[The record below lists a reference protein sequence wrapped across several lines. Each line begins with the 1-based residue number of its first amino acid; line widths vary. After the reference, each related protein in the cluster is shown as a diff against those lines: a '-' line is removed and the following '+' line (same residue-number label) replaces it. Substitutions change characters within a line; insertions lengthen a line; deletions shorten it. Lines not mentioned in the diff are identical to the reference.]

1 MSDGEFVA
9 AHDVILIGGGGAG
22 LRAAIA
28 IAETNPRLDVAVMS
42 KVYPMRS
49 HTVSAEGGAAGVIAE
64 GDTLEEHI
72 YDTISGSDWLGD
84 QDAIEMFVEQAPRE
98 LLQLEHW
105 GCPWSRQPD
114 GRVAVRAF
122 GGMKKMRTWFAA
134 DKTGFHM
141 LHALFQTSLKYDE
154 VTRYDEWFVTK
165 LLVDDGR
172 VHGVVAVEL
181 MTGRIQAVAAKAVVL
196 CTGGCGKVFPFTTN
210 ANINTGDGMAL
221 AYRAGAPLKDM
232 EFVQYHP
239 TGLPFT
245 GILITEA
252 ARAEGGWLLNKD
264 GYRYLQD
271 YDLGTP
277 SPTPVLRS
285 MELGPRD
292 RLSQAFVHEVEKGR
306 TTDSPYGP
314 IVHLDLRHLGA
325 KVIDAKL
332 PFVRELCLKYE
343 RIDPVTEL
351 VPVRPVVHYMMGGVH
366 TDIHGATPVAG
377 LYAAGETAC
386 VSING
391 ANRLG
396 SNSLPELLVFG
407 ARAGRAAAEYAA
419 SAGDRSGRRSPHK
432 PGTRSAGSNATC
444 STMSRGP
451 NASPRSGT
459 RCRRPWRRAPASTAP
474 GPSMTKGADALAE
487 LQQRIANVGVAD
499 TSRSFN
505 TELVAALELANMLD
519 IAECILSS
527 GLQREE
533 SRGAHQRTD
542 FPASRR
548 RAVPHPP
555 AGPPQPGRHV
565 AGRAPA
571 GDDHPVAAGRAG
583 LREVAMAQQQ
593 WQQSDRSVCGCRGT
607 GLTRTPNRTG
617 RSTTSRCAASGRCST
632 RSTTSRTRPT
642 PRCRSGGRAG
652 WGSAAA
658 AG

>member
-1 MSDGEFVA
+1 MSEGLIRA
-9 AHDVILIGGGGAG
+9 AHDVLIVGGGGAG

-28 IAETNPRLDVAVMS
+28 IAETNPKLDVAVVS

-49 HTVSAEGGAAGVIAE
+49 HTVSAEGGAAGVIA
-64 GDTLEEHI
+64 DDDSLEEHC

-84 QDAIEMFVEQAPRE
+84 QDAIEAFVNEAPRE

-114 GRVAVRAF
+114 GHIAVRAF
-122 GGMKKMRTWFAA
+122 GGMKKKRTWFAA

-141 LHALFQTSLKYDE
+141 LHTLFQTTLKYKE
-154 VTRYDEWFVTK
+154 VTRYDEVFVTR
-165 LLVDDGR
+165 LLVDEGR
-172 VHGVVAVEL
+172 VHGVVAVGL
-181 MTGRIQAVAAKAVVL
+181 LTGKIQAVTAKSVIL

-210 ANINTGDGMAL
+210 ANINTGDGMSL

-252 ARAEGGWLLNKD
+252 TRAEGGWLLNKD

-271 YDLGTP
+271 YDLGQ
-277 SPTPVLRS
+277 PTPTPELRS

-306 TTDSPYGP
+306 TTDSPWGP

-325 KVIDAKL
+325 ELIDTKL

-351 VPVRPVVHYMMGGVH
+351 IPVRPVVHYMMGGVH
-366 TDIHGATPVAG
+366 TDINGASPLEG

-407 ARAGRAAAEYAA
+407 ARAGKAAAEFAS
-419 SAGDRSGRRSPHK
+419 SAGP
-432 PGTRSAGSNATC
+432 
-444 STMSRGP
+444 
-451 NASPRSGT
+451 
-459 RCRRPWRRAPASTAP
+459 APASIEAQAADEVRRIERDLLGKGP
-474 GPSMTKGADALAE
+474 GTESVSAIREAMQHTMEGSAGIYRTGPEMTKGIDSLRE
-487 LQQRIANVGVAD
+487 LQGRVGNVGVAD

-505 TELVAALELANMLD
+505 TELLTALELANMLD
-519 IAECILSS
+519 IGECMLES
-527 GLQREE
+527 GLRREE

-542 FPASRR
+542 FPDR
-548 RAVPHPP
+548 
-555 AGPPQPGRHV
+555 
-565 AGRAPA
+565 
-571 GDDHPVAAGRAG
+571 DD
-583 LREVAMAQQQ
+583 
-593 WQQSDRSVCGCRGT
+593 DRF
-607 GLTRTPNRTG
+607 LTHQLVHRNADG
-617 RSTTSRCAASGRCST
+617 
-632 RSTTSRTRPT
+632 T
-642 PRCRSGGRAG
+642 PRVESLPVTITRWPPGERVYGR
-652 WGSAAA
+652 
-658 AG
+658 